1 LYLERQDIDKT
12 IKQYDDD
19 TKAIKEELLK
29 ISWYM
34 RGGMSYS
41 ESHMLTYDERQL
53 IGKLIEENL
62 QTTKD
67 SGLPF
72 F

>member
-53 IGKLIEENL
+53 IGELIEENL

>member
-1 LYLERQDIDKT
+1 MYLDRQDLDKT
-12 IKQYDDD
+12 IKEYDDD
-19 TKAIKEELLK
+19 TKAIKEELIK
-29 ISWYM
+29 ICWYM

-41 ESHMLTYDERQL
+41 ESHLLTPDERIL
-53 IGKLIEENL
+53 IGKMIEENL

>member
-1 LYLERQDIDKT
+1 MYLERQDIDKT

>member
-1 LYLERQDIDKT
+1 MYLERHELDTT

>member
-1 LYLERQDIDKT
+1 MYLDGPEIEKT

-41 ESHMLTYDERQL
+41 ESHLLTYDERQL
-53 IGKLIEENL
+53 VGKLIEENL

>member
-1 LYLERQDIDKT
+1 LYLDRQDLDKT
-12 IKQYDDD
+12 IKEYDDD
-19 TKAIKEELLK
+19 TKAIKEELIK
-29 ISWYM
+29 ICWYM

-41 ESHMLTYDERQL
+41 ESHLLTPDERIL
-53 IGKLIEENL
+53 IGKMIEENL

>member
-1 LYLERQDIDKT
+1 LYLDGPEIEKT

-41 ESHMLTYDERQL
+41 ESHLLTYDERQL
-53 IGKLIEENL
+53 VGKLIEENL

>member
-1 LYLERQDIDKT
+1 MYLDLKDIDKT
-12 IKQYDDD
+12 IKKYDDD
-19 TKAIKEELLK
+19 TKAIKEELIK
-29 ISWYM
+29 ICWYM

-41 ESHMLTYDERQL
+41 ESHLLTYDERKL